1 MTAPKK
7 HPYNR
12 RPRKSDPERQRK
24 RAPHGKQSTQNP
36 YLFIPQK
43 PANPG
48 PAKPEPK
55 PKSIIRSLA
64 ARKPVPPAKD
74 AIRNQRA
81 IRTDP
86 INFACNILGV
96 KPWDK
101 QQQILDAIALN
112 RSVAVRSCNGAG
124 KTFTAAI
131 TILWWLMSYDNAIVI
146 TTAPSE
152 RQVRE
157 ILWREL
163 RNLYVPVRDTIGGKL
178 TRTRL
183 EFGSKRYAYGFSTN
197 TEDRFQGF
205 HSGNILVIV
214 DEASGVDE
222 FIYNAIRGVITAKNS
237 KLLLIGNP
245 HGYAGTFYDAF
256 HKNRKRFET
265 IHVSAFDLPAFK
277 AQGITEKN
285 IQDVEYPDPI
295 TDDTDV
301 IPADTVLPA
310 RNTVIPAR
318 PVIPAQAGTQS
329 KTKHAIYSD
338 TEAGIQGNINYADS
352 LIGLSSPQWALD
364 VFNDLGP
371 QSSVYQTR
379 VLGQFPEEADD
390 TLIPLRDVEAAVKRQ
405 TPTIPPDTKPVMGVD
420 VARFGNDKTVIIIR
434 HGPKVIYIDELRKSD
449 IVNTT
454 GAVVTAALKYKL
466 KDIIVDEIGVGAGV
480 LDNLKADR
488 RFNAQGLNGSN
499 SPSNNE
505 KYLNLRAEVFD
516 GLRQRFADGD
526 ISIPNDPELIS
537 QMASLTY
544 KYNARG
550 QLQLES
556 KDQIRSTS
564 GDKVPTKPTPSPW
577 HSPAKSKHGPDPT
590 HTRFFTE
597 KTLRNLRYHQR
608 HDPKWRD

>member
-86 INFACNILGV
+86 INFASNILNV

-101 QQQILDAIALN
+101 QKQILNAIAAN

-124 KTFTAAI
+124 KTFTAAVA
-131 TILWWLMSYDNAIVI
+131 ILWWLMSYDNAIVI

-285 IQDVEYPDPI
+285 IQDIEFPDY
-295 TDDTDV
+295 DDDQQ
-301 IPADTVLPA
+301 D
-310 RNTVIPAR
+310 
-318 PVIPAQAGTQS
+318 QDGFDEQ
-329 KTKHAIYSD
+329 Y
-338 TEAGIQGNINYADS
+338 EAHHS
-352 LIGLSSPQWALD
+352 LGLSSPQWAID

-390 TLIPLRDVEAAVKRQ
+390 TLIPLRDVEAAVKRRSD
-405 TPTIPPDTKPVMGVD
+405 IPPDTKPVMGVD
-420 VARFGNDKTVIIIR
+420 VARFGNDKTVIFIR
-434 HGPKVIYIDELRKSD
+434 QGPRVIHIDELRKSD

-454 GAVVTAALKYKL
+454 GAVITAALKYKL
-466 KDIIVDEIGVGAGV
+466 KDIIIDEIGVGAGV

-499 SPSNNE
+499 SSSNNE

-537 QMASLTY
+537 QVASLTY

-556 KDQIRSTS
+556 QRSDPINRATKS
-564 GDKVPTKPTPSPW
+564 RQSRRHRPGVHKRNQVPTTHKASSFSPR
-577 HSPAKSKHGPDPT
+577 KI
-590 HTRFFTE
+590 
-597 KTLRNLRYHQR
+597 TLARLRYQAQR
-608 HDPKWRD
+608 HDPRWRD

>member
-36 YLFIPQK
+36 YLFLPDK
-43 PANPG
+43 

-86 INFACNILGV
+86 INFASNILNV

-101 QQQILDAIALN
+101 QKQILNAIAAN

-285 IQDVEYPDPI
+285 IQDIEFPDY
-295 TDDTDV
+295 DDDQQ
-301 IPADTVLPA
+301 D
-310 RNTVIPAR
+310 
-318 PVIPAQAGTQS
+318 QDGFDEQ
-329 KTKHAIYSD
+329 Y
-338 TEAGIQGNINYADS
+338 EAHHS
-352 LIGLSSPQWALD
+352 LGLSSPQWAID

-390 TLIPLRDVEAAVKRQ
+390 TLIPLRDVEAAVKRRSD
-405 TPTIPPDTKPVMGVD
+405 IPPDTKPVMGVD

-434 HGPKVIYIDELRKSD
+434 QGPRVIHIDELRKSD

-454 GAVVTAALKYKL
+454 GAVVTAALKYKV
-466 KDIIVDEIGVGAGV
+466 KDIIIDEIGVGAGV

-499 SPSNNE
+499 SSSNNE

-537 QMASLTY
+537 QLASLTY

-556 KDQIRSTS
+556 KDQIRSTGRQS
-564 GDKVPTKPTPSPW
+564 PDKADAIALAFTSEI
-577 HSPAKSKHGPDPT
+577 KSKPKQ
-590 HTRFFTE
+590 RIRIFNE
-597 KTLRNLRYHQR
+597 KSLARLRYHQR
-608 HDPKWRD
+608 HDPKWRE

>member
-7 HPYNR
+7 YPYNR
-12 RPRKSDPERQRK
+12 RPRKSDRSVNVNVRPTENK
-24 RAPHGKQSTQNP
+24 APRTRTCSFPKSPRTHSP
-36 YLFIPQK
+36 R
-43 PANPG
+43 
-48 PAKPEPK
+48 KPEPK

-74 AIRNQRA
+74 AIHNQRM
-81 IRTDP
+81 IRERP
-86 INFACNILGV
+86 VHFAANVLGV
-96 KPWDK
+96 TPWGK
-101 QQQILDAIALN
+101 QKQILNAIAN
-112 RSVAVRSCNGAG
+112 KRFVAVRSCNGAG
-124 KTFTAAI
+124 KTFTAAVV
-131 TILWWLMSYDNAIVI
+131 ILWWLMSYDNAIVI

-163 RNLYVPVRDTIGGKL
+163 RNLYIPVRDIIGGKL

-183 EFGSKRYAYGFSTN
+183 EFSPKRYAYGFSTN

-205 HSGNILVIV
+205 HSDNILVIV

-222 FIYNAIRGVITAKNS
+222 FIYNAISGVTTSRNS

-256 HKNRKRFET
+256 HKDRKQFET
-265 IHVSAFDLPAFK
+265 IHISAFDLPAFK
-277 AQGITEKN
+277 DQGITEEN
-285 IQDVEYPDPI
+285 IKDVEYPDPI

-301 IPADTVLPA
+301 IPAG
-310 RNTVIPAR
+310 NTVFPAE
-318 PVIPAQAGTQS
+318 AGT
-329 KTKHAIYSD
+329 
-338 TEAGIQGNINYADS
+338 QGNINYADS

-364 VFNDLGP
+364 LFNRQGP

-390 TLIPLRDVEAAVKRQ
+390 TLIPLRDVEAAVKRNS
-405 TPTIPPDTKPVMGVD
+405 PIPPDTKPVMGVD

-434 HGPKVIYIDELRKSD
+434 QGPRVIYIDELRKSD

-454 GAVVTAALKYKL
+454 GAVVTAALRYKV

-526 ISIPNDPELIS
+526 ISMPNDPELIS
-537 QMASLTY
+537 QLASLTY

-556 KDQIRSTS
+556 KDQIRSVGRQSPDKADAIALAFTS
-564 GDKVPTKPTPSPW
+564 EIKTRPRPSI
-577 HSPAKSKHGPDPT
+577 
-590 HTRFFTE
+590 RFYTE

-608 HDPKWRD
+608 HDPRWRD

>member
-7 HPYNR
+7 YPYRR

-43 PANPG
+43 PANPQ
-48 PAKPEPK
+48 PTKPEPK

-74 AIRNQRA
+74 TIRNQRH
-81 IRTDP
+81 IREDP
-86 INFACNILGV
+86 VNFACNILGV
-96 KPWDK
+96 DPWDK
-101 QQQILDAIALN
+101 QKQILSAIAAK

-163 RNLYVPVRDTIGGKL
+163 RNLYVPVRDIIGGKL

-183 EFGSKRYAYGFSTN
+183 EFSPKRYAYGFSTN

-222 FIYNAIRGVITAKNS
+222 FIYNAISGVTTSRNS

-256 HKNRKRFET
+256 HKDRKQFET
-265 IHVSAFDLPAFK
+265 IHISAFDLPAFK
-277 AQGITEKN
+277 DQAITEEN
-285 IQDVEYPDPI
+285 IKDVEYPDPI

-301 IPADTVLPA
+301 IPAG
-310 RNTVIPAR
+310 NTVFPA
-318 PVIPAQAGTQS
+318 
-329 KTKHAIYSD
+329 
-338 TEAGIQGNINYADS
+338 EAGIQGNINYADS

-364 VFNDLGP
+364 LFNRQGP

-405 TPTIPPDTKPVMGVD
+405 SQIPTDTPPVMGVD

-454 GAVVTAALKYKL
+454 GAVVTAALKYKV
-466 KDIIVDEIGVGAGV
+466 KNVIVDEIGVGTGV
-480 LDNLKADR
+480 LDNLKADK
-488 RFNAQGLNGSN
+488 RFDAIGLNGSN
-499 SPSNNE
+499 SPNNTE
-505 KYLNLRAEVFD
+505 LYLNKRVEVFD

-537 QMASLTY
+537 QLASLTY

-556 KDQIRSTS
+556 KDQIRSTGRQS
-564 GDKVPTKPTPSPW
+564 PDKADAIALAFTSDFAMPQPKRI
-577 HSPAKSKHGPDPT
+577 
-590 HTRFFTE
+590 RFFTE

>member
-7 HPYNR
+7 YPYKR

-24 RAPHGKQSTQNP
+24 RAATQNP

-48 PAKPEPK
+48 PAKAEPK

-74 AIRNQRA
+74 AITNQRYV
-81 IRTDP
+81 RKNP
-86 INFACNILGV
+86 IDFACNVLGV
-96 KPWDK
+96 EPWDK
-101 QQQILDAIALN
+101 QKQILNAIADK
-112 RSVAVRSCNGAG
+112 RFVAVRSCNGAG
-124 KTFTAAI
+124 KTFTAAVV
-131 TILWWLMSYDNAIVI
+131 ILWWLMSYDNAIVI

-163 RNLYVPVRDTIGGKL
+163 RNLYIPVRDIVGGKL

-183 EFGSKRYAYGFSTN
+183 EFSPKRYAYGFSTN

-222 FIYNAIRGVITAKNS
+222 FIYNAISGVTTSRNS

-245 HGYAGTFYDAF
+245 HGYAGTFYNAF
-256 HKNRKRFET
+256 HKDRKQFET
-265 IHVSAFDLPAFK
+265 IHISAFDLPAFND
-277 AQGITEKN
+277 QGITEEN
-285 IQDVEYPDPI
+285 IKDVEYPEFDDDP
-295 TDDTDV
+295 DEFDENYE
-301 IPADTVLPA
+301 AD
-310 RNTVIPAR
+310 
-318 PVIPAQAGTQS
+318 
-329 KTKHAIYSD
+329 H
-338 TEAGIQGNINYADS
+338 YA
-352 LIGLSSPQWALD
+352 IGLSSPQWALD
-364 VFNDLGP
+364 LFNRQGP

-390 TLIPLRDVEAAVKRQ
+390 TLIPLRDVEAAVKRLAHA
-405 TPTIPPDTKPVMGVD
+405 PPDTPPVMGVD

-454 GAVVTAALKYKL
+454 GAVVTAALKYKV
-466 KDIIVDEIGVGAGV
+466 KNIIVDEIGVGAGV
-480 LDNLKADR
+480 LDNLKADK
-488 RFNAQGLNGSN
+488 RFDAAGLNGSN
-499 SPSNNE
+499 SPSNTE
-505 KYLNLRAEVFD
+505 QYLNLRAEVFD

-556 KDQIRSTS
+556 KDAIRSSGRQSPDKADAIALAFTS
-564 GDKVPTKPTPSPW
+564 E
-577 HSPAKSKHGPDPT
+577 AKMPEPKRI
-590 HTRFFTE
+590 RFFTP

-608 HDPKWRD
+608 HDPKWRE

>member
-7 HPYNR
+7 YPYNR
-12 RPRKSDPERQRK
+12 RPRKSDPERHRK

-43 PANPG
+43 PANPQ

-74 AIRNQRA
+74 AIRNQRH
-81 IRTDP
+81 IRADP
-86 INFACNILGV
+86 VNFACNILGV
-96 KPWDK
+96 DPWDK
-101 QQQILDAIALN
+101 QKQILSAIAAK

-163 RNLYVPVRDTIGGKL
+163 RNLYVPVRDIIGGKL

-183 EFGSKRYAYGFSTN
+183 EFSPKRYAYGFSTN

-222 FIYNAIRGVITAKNS
+222 FIFNAIRGVITARNS

-277 AQGITEKN
+277 AQGVTEQN
-285 IQDVEYPDPI
+285 IKDVEYPDF
-295 TDDTDV
+295 DDDQK
-301 IPADTVLPA
+301 DQEEFDEQY
-310 RNTVIPAR
+310 
-318 PVIPAQAGTQS
+318 QAE
-329 KTKHAIYSD
+329 H
-338 TEAGIQGNINYADS
+338 S
-352 LIGLSSPQWALD
+352 LGLSSPQWALD

-405 TPTIPPDTKPVMGVD
+405 SQIPTDSPPVMGVD

-454 GAVVTAALKYKL
+454 GAVVTAALKYKV
-466 KDIIVDEIGVGAGV
+466 KNVIVDEIGVGAGV
-480 LDNLKADR
+480 LDNLKADK
-488 RFNAQGLNGSN
+488 RFDAIGLNGSN
-499 SPSNNE
+499 SPNNTE
-505 KYLNLRAEVFD
+505 LYLNKRVEVFD

-537 QMASLTY
+537 QLASLTY

-556 KDQIRSTS
+556 KDQIRSTGRQS
-564 GDKVPTKPTPSPW
+564 PDKADAIALAFTSEFAMPQPKRI
-577 HSPAKSKHGPDPT
+577 
-590 HTRFFTE
+590 RFFTE

-608 HDPKWRD
+608 HDRKWRY

>member
-1 MTAPKK
+1 MPTDSQPTPKTDSKDSTPETSSSSSTK
-7 HPYNR
+7 HPESTSSSTT
-12 RPRKSDPERQRK
+12 PSD
-24 RAPHGKQSTQNP
+24 
-36 YLFIPQK
+36 
-43 PANPG
+43 
-48 PAKPEPK
+48 
-55 PKSIIRSLA
+55 
-64 ARKPVPPAKD
+64 
-74 AIRNQRA
+74 
-81 IRTDP
+81 
-86 INFACNILGV
+86 
-96 KPWDK
+96 
-101 QQQILDAIALN
+101 
-112 RSVAVRSCNGAG
+112 
-124 KTFTAAI
+124 
-131 TILWWLMSYDNAIVI
+131 
-146 TTAPSE
+146 
-152 RQVRE
+152 
-157 ILWREL
+157 
-163 RNLYVPVRDTIGGKL
+163 
-178 TRTRL
+178 
-183 EFGSKRYAYGFSTN
+183 
-197 TEDRFQGF
+197 
-205 HSGNILVIV
+205 
-214 DEASGVDE
+214 
-222 FIYNAIRGVITAKNS
+222 GVITAKNS

-301 IPADTVLPA
+301 IPAGNTVFPA

-338 TEAGIQGNINYADS
+338 TEAGTQGNINYADS

-405 TPTIPPDTKPVMGVD
+405 SDIPPDTKPVMGVD

-434 HGPKVIYIDELRKSD
+434 QGPRVIHIDELRKSD

-454 GAVVTAALKYKL
+454 GAVITAALKYKV
-466 KDIIVDEIGVGAGV
+466 KDIIIDEIGVGAGV

-499 SPSNNE
+499 SSSNNE

-537 QMASLTY
+537 QLASLTY

-556 KDQIRSTS
+556 KDQIRSVGRQSPDKADAIALAFTS
-564 GDKVPTKPTPSPW
+564 EIKSTAPTKHP
-577 HSPAKSKHGPDPT
+577 H
-590 HTRFFTE
+590 
-597 KTLRNLRYHQR
+597 LQR
-608 HDPKWRD
+608 KIPQQTSDITNATIPVSET

>member
-12 RPRKSDPERQRK
+12 RPRKSDPERKRK
-24 RAPHGKQSTQNP
+24 RSPHVIPAGPAPYPDTGAGTHGKQSTQNP
-36 YLFIPQK
+36 YLFIPDK
-43 PANPG
+43 

-74 AIRNQRA
+74 AIHNQRM
-81 IRTDP
+81 IRERP
-86 INFACNILGV
+86 VHFAANVLGV
-96 KPWDK
+96 TPWGK
-101 QQQILDAIALN
+101 QKQILNAIAN
-112 RSVAVRSCNGAG
+112 KRFVAVRSCNGAG
-124 KTFTAAI
+124 KTFTAAVV
-131 TILWWLMSYDNAIVI
+131 ILWWLMSYDNAIVI

-163 RNLYVPVRDTIGGKL
+163 RNLYIPVRDIIGGKL

-183 EFGSKRYAYGFSTN
+183 EFSPKRYAYGFSTN

-205 HSGNILVIV
+205 HSDNILVIV

-222 FIYNAIRGVITAKNS
+222 FIYNAISGVTTSRNS

-256 HKNRKRFET
+256 HKDRKQFET
-265 IHVSAFDLPAFK
+265 IHISAFDLPAFK
-277 AQGITEKN
+277 DQGITEEN
-285 IQDVEYPDPI
+285 IKDVEYPDPI
-295 TDDTDV
+295 TDVTDV
-301 IPADTVLPA
+301 IPAD
-310 RNTVIPAR
+310 NTVFPAE
-318 PVIPAQAGTQS
+318 AGT
-329 KTKHAIYSD
+329 
-338 TEAGIQGNINYADS
+338 QGNINYADS

-364 VFNDLGP
+364 LFNRQGP

-390 TLIPLRDVEAAVKRQ
+390 TLIPLRDVEAAVKRNS
-405 TPTIPPDTKPVMGVD
+405 PIPPDTKPVMGVD

-454 GAVVTAALKYKL
+454 GAVVTAALKYKV
-466 KDIIVDEIGVGAGV
+466 KNVIVDEIGVGAGV
-480 LDNLKADR
+480 LDNLKADK
-488 RFNAQGLNGSN
+488 RFDAVGLNGSN
-499 SPSNNE
+499 SPNNTE
-505 KYLNLRAEVFD
+505 LYLNKRVEVFD

-537 QMASLTY
+537 QLASLTY

-556 KDQIRSTS
+556 KDQIRSVGRQSPDKADAIALAFTS
-564 GDKVPTKPTPSPW
+564 EIKTRPRPSI
-577 HSPAKSKHGPDPT
+577 
-590 HTRFFTE
+590 RFYTE

-608 HDPKWRD
+608 HDPRWRD

>member
-1 MTAPKK
+1 
-7 HPYNR
+7 
-12 RPRKSDPERQRK
+12 
-24 RAPHGKQSTQNP
+24 
-36 YLFIPQK
+36 
-43 PANPG
+43 
-48 PAKPEPK
+48 
-55 PKSIIRSLA
+55 
-64 ARKPVPPAKD
+64 
-74 AIRNQRA
+74 
-81 IRTDP
+81 
-86 INFACNILGV
+86 
-96 KPWDK
+96 
-101 QQQILDAIALN
+101 
-112 RSVAVRSCNGAG
+112 
-124 KTFTAAI
+124 
-131 TILWWLMSYDNAIVI
+131 MSYDNAIVI

-163 RNLYVPVRDTIGGKL
+163 RNLYVPIRDIIGGKL

-183 EFGSKRYAYGFSTN
+183 EFSPKRYAYGFSTN

-222 FIYNAIRGVITAKNS
+222 FIFNAIRGVITAKNS

-277 AQGITEKN
+277 AQGITEEN
-285 IQDVEYPDPI
+285 IKDIEFPDYDDGQQDQDEFDEQYE
-295 TDDTDV
+295 
-301 IPADTVLPA
+301 AD
-310 RNTVIPAR
+310 
-318 PVIPAQAGTQS
+318 
-329 KTKHAIYSD
+329 H
-338 TEAGIQGNINYADS
+338 S
-352 LIGLSSPQWALD
+352 LGLSSPQWALD

-405 TPTIPPDTKPVMGVD
+405 AQIPHDTTPVMGVD

-480 LDNLKADR
+480 LDNLKADK

-556 KDQIRSTS
+556 KDAIRSSGHQSPDKADAIALAFTS
-564 GDKVPTKPTPSPW
+564 EI
-577 HSPAKSKHGPDPT
+577 KSKP
-590 HTRFFTE
+590 RQRVRIYN
-597 KTLRNLRYHQR
+597 KASLARLRYHQR
-608 HDPKWRD
+608 HDPKWRE

>member
-7 HPYNR
+7 FPYRR

-24 RAPHGKQSTQNP
+24 RAATQNP
-36 YLFIPQK
+36 YVFVPNAPK
-43 PANPG
+43 T
-48 PAKPEPK
+48 PEPK

-64 ARKPVPPAKD
+64 ARKPVPPVRD
-74 AIRNQRA
+74 AVNDQRK
-81 IRTDP
+81 IRTNP
-86 INFACNILGV
+86 VSFATEILAV
-96 KPWDK
+96 RPWQK
-101 QQQILDAIALN
+101 QQQILNAIAAN

-124 KTFTAAI
+124 KTFTAAVV
-131 TILWWLMSYDNAIVI
+131 ILWWLMSYDNAIVI

-163 RNLYVPVRDTIGGKL
+163 RNLYMPIRDIIGGKL

-183 EFGSKRYAYGFSTN
+183 EFSPKRYAYGFSTN

-222 FIYNAIRGVITAKNS
+222 FIFNAIRGVITARNS

-277 AQGITEKN
+277 AQGITEEN
-285 IQDVEYPDPI
+285 IKDIEFPDYHHDQQDQEEF
-295 TDDTDV
+295 DD
-301 IPADTVLPA
+301 
-310 RNTVIPAR
+310 
-318 PVIPAQAGTQS
+318 QQ
-329 KTKHAIYSD
+329 
-338 TEAGIQGNINYADS
+338 EANHS
-352 LIGLSSPQWALD
+352 IGLSSPQWALD

-405 TPTIPPDTKPVMGVD
+405 SQIPTDSPPVMGVD

-454 GAVVTAALKYKL
+454 GAVITAALKYKV
-466 KDIIVDEIGVGAGV
+466 KNVIVDEIGVGAGV
-480 LDNLKADR
+480 LDNLKADK
-488 RFNAQGLNGSN
+488 RFDAVGLNGSN
-499 SPSNNE
+499 SPNNTE
-505 KYLNLRAEVFD
+505 MYLNKRVEVFD

-537 QMASLTY
+537 QLASLTY

-556 KDQIRSTS
+556 KDQIRSTGRQS
-564 GDKVPTKPTPSPW
+564 PDKADAIALAFTSE
-577 HSPAKSKHGPDPT
+577 AKMPEPKRI
-590 HTRFFTE
+590 RFFTE

-608 HDPKWRD
+608 HDPKWRE

>member
-12 RPRKSDPERQRK
+12 RPRKSDPERKRK
-24 RAPHGKQSTQNP
+24 RSPHGKQSTQNP

-74 AIRNQRA
+74 AIHNQRM
-81 IRTDP
+81 IRERP
-86 INFACNILGV
+86 IHFAANVLGV
-96 KPWDK
+96 TPWGK
-101 QQQILDAIALN
+101 QKQILNAIAN
-112 RSVAVRSCNGAG
+112 KRFVAVRSCNGAG
-124 KTFTAAI
+124 KTFTAAVV
-131 TILWWLMSYDNAIVI
+131 ILWWLMSYDNAIVI

-163 RNLYVPVRDTIGGKL
+163 RNLYIPVRDIIGGKL

-183 EFGSKRYAYGFSTN
+183 EFSPKRYAYGFSTN

-205 HSGNILVIV
+205 HSDNILVIV

-222 FIYNAIRGVITAKNS
+222 FIYNAISGVTTSRNS

-256 HKNRKRFET
+256 HKDRKQFET
-265 IHVSAFDLPAFK
+265 IHISAFDLPAFK
-277 AQGITEKN
+277 DQGITEEN
-285 IQDVEYPDPI
+285 IKDVEYPDPI

-301 IPADTVLPA
+301 IPAGNTVFPA
-310 RNTVIPAR
+310 RNTVFPA
-318 PVIPAQAGTQS
+318 
-329 KTKHAIYSD
+329 
-338 TEAGIQGNINYADS
+338 EAGIQGNINYADS

-364 VFNDLGP
+364 LFNRQGP

-390 TLIPLRDVEAAVKRQ
+390 TLIPLRDVEAAVKRNS
-405 TPTIPPDTKPVMGVD
+405 PIPPDTKPVMGVD

-434 HGPKVIYIDELRKSD
+434 QGPRVIYIDELRKSD

-454 GAVVTAALKYKL
+454 GAVVTAALRYKV
-466 KDIIVDEIGVGAGV
+466 KDIIIDEIGVGAGV

-499 SPSNNE
+499 RPSNSE

-526 ISIPNDPELIS
+526 ISLPNDPELIS
-537 QMASLTY
+537 QLASLTY

-556 KDQIRSTS
+556 KDQIRSVGRQSPDKADAIALAFTS
-564 GDKVPTKPTPSPW
+564 EIKTRPRPSI
-577 HSPAKSKHGPDPT
+577 
-590 HTRFFTE
+590 RFYTE

-608 HDPKWRD
+608 HDPRWRD

>member
-1 MTAPKK
+1 M
-7 HPYNR
+7 
-12 RPRKSDPERQRK
+12 
-24 RAPHGKQSTQNP
+24 
-36 YLFIPQK
+36 
-43 PANPG
+43 
-48 PAKPEPK
+48 
-55 PKSIIRSLA
+55 
-64 ARKPVPPAKD
+64 
-74 AIRNQRA
+74 
-81 IRTDP
+81 
-86 INFACNILGV
+86 
-96 KPWDK
+96 
-101 QQQILDAIALN
+101 
-112 RSVAVRSCNGAG
+112 AVRSCNGAG
-124 KTFTAAI
+124 KTFTAAVAI
-131 TILWWLMSYDNAIVI
+131 IWWLMSYDNAVVI

-163 RNLYVPVRDTIGGKL
+163 RRLYMPLRDIIGGKL

-183 EFGSKRYAYGFSTN
+183 EISPTRYAYGFSTN

-222 FIYNAIRGVITAKNS
+222 FIYNAIDGVTTASNS

-256 HKNRKRFET
+256 HKNRSQFHT
-265 IHVSAFDLPAFK
+265 VHISAFDLPAFK
-277 AQGITEKN
+277 AQSITENN

-301 IPADTVLPA
+301 IPA
-310 RNTVIPAR
+310 RNT
-318 PVIPAQAGTQS
+318 VIPAQAGTQV
-329 KTKHAIYSD
+329 KQTAIYSD

-352 LIGLSSPQWALD
+352 LIGLSTPKWAIR
-364 VFNDLGP
+364 VFNSHGP
-371 QSSVYQTR
+371 QSSIYQTR
-379 VLGQFPEEADD
+379 VLGQFPDAADD
-390 TLIPLRDVEAAVKRQ
+390 TLIPLRDVEAAVKRS
-405 TPTIPPDTKPVMGVD
+405 TDIPPDTKPIMGVD

-434 HGPKVIYIDELRKSD
+434 HGPRVIHIDELRKSD

-454 GAVVTAALKYKL
+454 GAVITAALQFKV
-466 KDIIVDEIGVGAGV
+466 KDLIIDEIGVGAGV
-480 LDNLKADR
+480 LDNLKDDR

-526 ISIPNDPELIS
+526 VSIPNDPELIS
-537 QMASLTY
+537 QLASLTY

-556 KDQIRSTS
+556 KDQIRSTGRQS
-564 GDKVPTKPTPSPW
+564 PDKADAIALAFTSEIKN
-577 HSPAKSKHGPDPT
+577 GPDQASVSTP
-590 HTRFFTE
+590 
-597 KTLRNLRYHQR
+597 KTLASGITNATTPDGVISTPINRLSLDGRGLG
-608 HDPKWRD
+608 

>member
-43 PANPG
+43 PANPQ

-74 AIRNQRA
+74 AVRNQRS

-86 INFACNILGV
+86 IYFACNILGV

-101 QQQILDAIALN
+101 QRHILDAIAHN

-124 KTFTAAI
+124 KTFTAAV

-277 AQGITEKN
+277 AQGITEEN
-285 IQDVEYPDPI
+285 IKDIEFPDYDDGQQDQDEFDEQYE
-295 TDDTDV
+295 
-301 IPADTVLPA
+301 AD
-310 RNTVIPAR
+310 
-318 PVIPAQAGTQS
+318 QS
-329 KTKHAIYSD
+329 
-338 TEAGIQGNINYADS
+338 
-352 LIGLSSPQWALD
+352 LGLSSPQWALD

-390 TLIPLRDVEAAVKRQ
+390 TLIPLRDVEAAVKRRSD
-405 TPTIPPDTKPVMGVD
+405 IPPDTKPVMGVD

-434 HGPKVIYIDELRKSD
+434 QGPRVIHIDELRKSD

-454 GAVVTAALKYKL
+454 GAVITAALKYKL

-480 LDNLKADR
+480 LDNLKADN

-499 SPSNNE
+499 SPSDNE

-537 QMASLTY
+537 QVASLTY

-556 KDQIRSTS
+556 KDQIRSTGRQS
-564 GDKVPTKPTPSPW
+564 PDKADAIALAFTSEI
-577 HSPAKSKHGPDPT
+577 KSKPKQ
-590 HTRFFTE
+590 RIRIFNE
-597 KTLRNLRYHQR
+597 KSLARLRYHQR
-608 HDPKWRD
+608 HDPKWRE

>member
-1 MTAPKK
+1 MSAPNQ
-7 HPYNR
+7 HLYHR
-12 RPRKSDPERQRK
+12 RPRKSDPKRQRK
-24 RAPHGKQSTQNP
+24 RSPHVIPAGPAPYPDTGAGTQGKQSTQNP
-36 YLFIPQK
+36 FLFIPDK
-43 PANPG
+43 PAT
-48 PAKPEPK
+48 PEPK
-55 PKSIIRSLA
+55 PKNLFRSVA
-64 ARKPVPPAKD
+64 HRKPTPPAQD
-74 AIRNQRA
+74 FIRDQRH
-81 IRTDP
+81 IRKEP
-86 INFACNILGV
+86 VNFASNILGV

-101 QQQILDAIALN
+101 QKQILNAIAAN

-131 TILWWLMSYDNAIVI
+131 VILWWLMSYDNAIVI

-163 RNLYVPVRDTIGGKL
+163 QKLYMPVRDIVGGKL

-183 EFGSKRYAYGFSTN
+183 EVSPTRYAYGFSTN

-222 FIYNAIRGVITAKNS
+222 FIYNAISGVITAKNS

-256 HKNRKRFET
+256 HKDRKQFET
-265 IHVSAFDLPAFK
+265 IHISAFDLPAFK
-277 AQGITEKN
+277 AEGITEKN
-285 IQDVEYPDPI
+285 IEDVEYPDLQDQK
-295 TDDTDV
+295 DDQDEF
-301 IPADTVLPA
+301 DEDHNLE
-310 RNTVIPAR
+310 
-318 PVIPAQAGTQS
+318 
-329 KTKHAIYSD
+329 SD
-338 TEAGIQGNINYADS
+338 DYT
-352 LIGLSSPQWALD
+352 LGLSSPQWALD
-364 VFNDLGP
+364 LFNKQGP

-390 TLIPLRDVEAAVKRQ
+390 TLIPLRDVEAAVKRHTQ
-405 TPTIPPDTKPVMGVD
+405 PEPDTKPVMGVD

-434 HGPKVIYIDELRKSD
+434 HGPKVIYIDQLRKSD

-454 GAVVTAALKYKL
+454 GAVVTAALQYKV
-466 KDIIVDEIGVGAGV
+466 KDLIIDEIGVGAGV
-480 LDNLKADR
+480 LDNLKADK

-499 SPSNNE
+499 RPSSSE

-537 QMASLTY
+537 QLASLTY
-544 KYNARG
+544 RYNARG

-556 KDQIRSTS
+556 KDQIRSTGRQS
-564 GDKVPTKPTPSPW
+564 PDKADAIALAFTSEIKTRPRPSIRFYTPRTL
-577 HSPAKSKHGPDPT
+577 ARLKRAQRRDR
-590 HTRFFTE
+590 RF
-597 KTLRNLRYHQR
+597 
-608 HDPKWRD
+608 RD

>member
-12 RPRKSDPERQRK
+12 RPRKSDPKRQRK
-24 RAPHGKQSTQNP
+24 RSATENP
-36 YLFIPQK
+36 YLFIPDK
-43 PANPG
+43 PTEA
-48 PAKPEPK
+48 EPK

-163 RNLYVPVRDTIGGKL
+163 RNLYVPIRDIIGGKL

-183 EFGSKRYAYGFSTN
+183 EFSPTRYAYGFSTN

-222 FIYNAIRGVITAKNS
+222 FIFNAIRGVITAKNS

-277 AQGITEKN
+277 AEGITEKN
-285 IQDVEYPDPI
+285 IKDVEYPDPI

-301 IPADTVLPA
+301 IPAG
-310 RNTVIPAR
+310 NTVFPA
-318 PVIPAQAGTQS
+318 
-329 KTKHAIYSD
+329 
-338 TEAGIQGNINYADS
+338 EAGIQGNINYADS
-352 LIGLSSPQWALD
+352 PFGLSSPQWALD

-390 TLIPLRDVEAAVKRQ
+390 TLIPLRDVEAAVKR
-405 TPTIPPDTKPVMGVD
+405 PTQPVPETNPVMGVD

-454 GAVVTAALKYKL
+454 GAVITAALQYKV
-466 KDIIVDEIGVGAGV
+466 KDLIIDEIGVGAGV
-480 LDNLKADR
+480 LDNLKADK

-499 SPSNNE
+499 RPSNSE
-505 KYLNLRAEVFD
+505 KYLNLRAEVFE

-544 KYNARG
+544 RYNARG

-556 KDQIRSTS
+556 KDQIRSTGRQS
-564 GDKVPTKPTPSPW
+564 PDKADAIALAFTSEIKTRPRPSI
-577 HSPAKSKHGPDPT
+577 
-590 HTRFFTE
+590 RFYTE

-608 HDPKWRD
+608 HDPRWRD

>member
-7 HPYNR
+7 YPYRR
-12 RPRKSDPERQRK
+12 RPRKSDPERQRE

-43 PANPG
+43 TANPQ

-74 AIRNQRA
+74 AIRNQRH
-81 IRTDP
+81 IRADP
-86 INFACNILGV
+86 VNFACNILGV
-96 KPWDK
+96 DPWDK
-101 QQQILDAIALN
+101 QKQILSAIAAK

-163 RNLYVPVRDTIGGKL
+163 RNLYVPVRDIIGGKL

-183 EFGSKRYAYGFSTN
+183 EFSPKRYAYGFSTN

-222 FIYNAIRGVITAKNS
+222 FIYNAISGVTTSRNS

-256 HKNRKRFET
+256 HKDRKQFET
-265 IHVSAFDLPAFK
+265 IHISAFDLPAFK
-277 AQGITEKN
+277 DQAITEEN
-285 IQDVEYPDPI
+285 IKDVEYPDPI

-301 IPADTVLPA
+301 IPAG
-310 RNTVIPAR
+310 NTVFPA
-318 PVIPAQAGTQS
+318 
-329 KTKHAIYSD
+329 
-338 TEAGIQGNINYADS
+338 EAGIQGNINYADS

-364 VFNDLGP
+364 LFNRQGP

-405 TPTIPPDTKPVMGVD
+405 SQIPTDTPPVMGVD

-454 GAVVTAALKYKL
+454 GAVVTAALKYKV
-466 KDIIVDEIGVGAGV
+466 KNVIVDEIGVGAGV
-480 LDNLKADR
+480 LDNLKADK
-488 RFNAQGLNGSN
+488 RFDAIGLNGSN
-499 SPSNNE
+499 SPNNTE
-505 KYLNLRAEVFD
+505 LYLNKRVEVFD

-537 QMASLTY
+537 QLASLTY

-556 KDQIRSTS
+556 KDQIRSTGRQS
-564 GDKVPTKPTPSPW
+564 PDKADAIALAFTSDFAMPQPKRI
-577 HSPAKSKHGPDPT
+577 
-590 HTRFFTE
+590 RFFTE

>member
-7 HPYNR
+7 YPYKR

-24 RAPHGKQSTQNP
+24 RAATQNP
-36 YLFIPQK
+36 YVFVPKK
-43 PANPG
+43 PAES
-48 PAKPEPK
+48 EPK

-74 AIRNQRA
+74 ATRNQRH
-81 IRTDP
+81 IRQDP
-86 INFACNILGV
+86 VDFACNTLGV
-96 KPWDK
+96 EPWDK
-101 QQQILDAIALN
+101 QKQILSAIGAS
-112 RSVAVRSCNGAG
+112 RYVAVRSCNGAG
-124 KTFTAAI
+124 KTFTAAV

-163 RNLYVPVRDTIGGKL
+163 RNLYVPARDIIGGKL

-183 EFGSKRYAYGFSTN
+183 ELSPKRYAYGFSTN

-222 FIYNAIRGVITAKNS
+222 FIFNAIAGVTTSRNS

-256 HKNRKRFET
+256 HKDRKQFET
-265 IHVSAFDLPAFK
+265 IHISAFDLPAFK
-277 AQGITEKN
+277 EQGITEQN
-285 IQDVEYPDPI
+285 IKDVEYPEFDDDP
-295 TDDTDV
+295 D
-301 IPADTVLPA
+301 
-310 RNTVIPAR
+310 
-318 PVIPAQAGTQS
+318 QS
-329 KTKHAIYSD
+329 YEDHEHTH
-338 TEAGIQGNINYADS
+338 YAM
-352 LIGLSSPQWALD
+352 GLSSPQWALD
-364 VFNDLGP
+364 LFNKQGP

-405 TPTIPPDTKPVMGVD
+405 SPIPTDTTPVMGVD

-434 HGPKVIYIDELRKSD
+434 HGPRVIYIDELRKSD

-454 GAVVTAALKYKL
+454 GAVITAALKYQL

-499 SPSNNE
+499 APSNTE

-556 KDQIRSTS
+556 KDLIRSSGRQSPDKADAIALAFTS
-564 GDKVPTKPTPSPW
+564 EATMPEPKRI
-577 HSPAKSKHGPDPT
+577 
-590 HTRFFTE
+590 RFFTP

-608 HDPKWRD
+608 HDPKWRE

>member
-24 RAPHGKQSTQNP
+24 RAPHRKQSTQNP
-36 YLFIPQK
+36 YLFLPDK
-43 PANPG
+43 

-86 INFACNILGV
+86 INFASNILNV

-101 QQQILDAIALN
+101 QKQILNAIAAN

-124 KTFTAAI
+124 KTFTAAVA
-131 TILWWLMSYDNAIVI
+131 ILWWLMSYDNAIVI

-277 AQGITEKN
+277 AQGITEEN
-285 IQDVEYPDPI
+285 IKDIEFPDYDDGQQDQDEFDEQYE
-295 TDDTDV
+295 
-301 IPADTVLPA
+301 AD
-310 RNTVIPAR
+310 
-318 PVIPAQAGTQS
+318 QS
-329 KTKHAIYSD
+329 
-338 TEAGIQGNINYADS
+338 
-352 LIGLSSPQWALD
+352 LGLSSPQWALD

-390 TLIPLRDVEAAVKRQ
+390 TLIPLRDVEAAVKRRSD
-405 TPTIPPDTKPVMGVD
+405 IPPDTKPVMGVD

-434 HGPKVIYIDELRKSD
+434 QGPRVIHIDELRKSD

-454 GAVVTAALKYKL
+454 GAVITAALKYKV
-466 KDIIVDEIGVGAGV
+466 KDIIIDEIGVGAGV

-499 SPSNNE
+499 SSSNNE

-537 QMASLTY
+537 QVASLTY

-556 KDQIRSTS
+556 KDQIRSTGRQS
-564 GDKVPTKPTPSPW
+564 PDKADAIALAFTSEIKSR
-577 HSPAKSKHGPDPT
+577 PAK
-590 HTRFFTE
+590 RIRIFNE
-597 KTLRNLRYHQR
+597 KSLARLRYHQR
-608 HDPKWRD
+608 HDPKWRE

>member
-7 HPYNR
+7 YPYNR
-12 RPRKSDPERQRK
+12 RPRKSDPKRQRK
-24 RAPHGKQSTQNP
+24 RSPHVIPAGPAPYPDTGAGTQGKQSTQNP
-36 YLFIPQK
+36 YLFIPDK
-43 PANPG
+43 PTEA
-48 PAKPEPK
+48 EPK

-64 ARKPVPPAKD
+64 AQKPVPPAKD

-101 QQQILDAIALN
+101 QQQILDAIAHN

-163 RNLYVPVRDTIGGKL
+163 RNLYVPIRDIIGGKL

-183 EFGSKRYAYGFSTN
+183 EFSPKRYAYGFSTN

-222 FIYNAIRGVITAKNS
+222 FIYNAISGVTTSRNS

-245 HGYAGTFYDAF
+245 HGYAGTFYNAF
-256 HKNRKRFET
+256 HKDRKQFET
-265 IHVSAFDLPAFK
+265 VHISAFDLPAFK
-277 AQGITEKN
+277 DQGITEEN
-285 IQDVEYPDPI
+285 IKDVEYPDPI

-301 IPADTVLPA
+301 IPAG
-310 RNTVIPAR
+310 NTVFPA
-318 PVIPAQAGTQS
+318 
-329 KTKHAIYSD
+329 
-338 TEAGIQGNINYADS
+338 EAGIQGNINYADS
-352 LIGLSSPQWALD
+352 LFGLSSPQWALD
-364 VFNDLGP
+364 LFNRQGP

-390 TLIPLRDVEAAVKRQ
+390 TLIPLRDVEAAVKRRSQ
-405 TPTIPPDTKPVMGVD
+405 VPSDTTPVMGVD

-480 LDNLKADR
+480 LDNLKADK

-556 KDQIRSTS
+556 KDQIRSTGRQS
-564 GDKVPTKPTPSPW
+564 PDKADAIAIAFTSEATMPEPKRI
-577 HSPAKSKHGPDPT
+577 
-590 HTRFFTE
+590 RFFTP

-608 HDPKWRD
+608 HDPKWRE

>member
-74 AIRNQRA
+74 AIQNQRA

-86 INFACNILGV
+86 IDFACNILGV
-96 KPWDK
+96 EPWDK
-101 QQQILDAIALN
+101 QKHILDAIANN

-163 RNLYVPVRDTIGGKL
+163 RNLYMPVRDIIGGKL

-183 EFGSKRYAYGFSTN
+183 EFSPKRYAYGFSTN

-222 FIYNAIRGVITAKNS
+222 FIYNAIRGVTTSRNS

-277 AQGITEKN
+277 AQGITEEN
-285 IQDVEYPDPI
+285 IKDVEYPDY
-295 TDDTDV
+295 DDD
-301 IPADTVLPA
+301 PDEFDE
-310 RNTVIPAR
+310 
-318 PVIPAQAGTQS
+318 Q
-329 KTKHAIYSD
+329 D
-338 TEAGIQGNINYADS
+338 EAEHS
-352 LIGLSSPQWALD
+352 LGLSSPQWALD

-405 TPTIPPDTKPVMGVD
+405 AQIPTDSPPVMGVD

-434 HGPKVIYIDELRKSD
+434 HGPKVIYIRELRKSD

-454 GAVVTAALKYKL
+454 GAVVTAALKYKV
-466 KDIIVDEIGVGAGV
+466 KNIIVDEIGVGAGV
-480 LDNLKADR
+480 YSTISKPINDSTPK
-488 RFNAQGLNGSN
+488 GLT
-499 SPSNNE
+499 
-505 KYLNLRAEVFD
+505 A
-516 GLRQRFADGD
+516 
-526 ISIPNDPELIS
+526 
-537 QMASLTY
+537 LTVPPTT
-544 KYNARG
+544 K
-550 QLQLES
+550 
-556 KDQIRSTS
+556 ST
-564 GDKVPTKPTPSPW
+564 
-577 HSPAKSKHGPDPT
+577 
-590 HTRFFTE
+590 
-597 KTLRNLRYHQR
+597 
-608 HDPKWRD
+608 

>member
-7 HPYNR
+7 YPYKR

-24 RAPHGKQSTQNP
+24 RAATQNP

-48 PAKPEPK
+48 PAEAEPK

-74 AIRNQRA
+74 AFHDQRSIRA
-81 IRTDP
+81 KP
-86 INFACNILGV
+86 INFATSILGV
-96 KPWDK
+96 RPWDK
-101 QQQILDAIALN
+101 QAEILEALRTN
-112 RSVAVRSCNGAG
+112 DQVAVRSCNGAG
-124 KTFTAAI
+124 KTFTAAVAI
-131 TILWWLMSYDNAIVI
+131 IWWLMSYDNAVVI

-163 RNLYVPVRDTIGGKL
+163 RRLYMPLRDIIGGKL

-183 EFGSKRYAYGFSTN
+183 EISPTRYAYGFSTN

-222 FIYNAIRGVITAKNS
+222 FIYNAIDGVTTANNS

-256 HKNRKRFET
+256 HKNRTQFHT
-265 IHVSAFDLPAFK
+265 VHISAFDLPAFK
-277 AQGITEKN
+277 AQSITENN

-295 TDDTDV
+295 PNDEIDESPKQPNDES
-301 IPADTVLPA
+301 P
-310 RNTVIPAR
+310 
-318 PVIPAQAGTQS
+318 
-329 KTKHAIYSD
+329 H
-338 TEAGIQGNINYADS
+338 
-352 LIGLSSPQWALD
+352 GLSTPKWAIR
-364 VFNDLGP
+364 VFNSHGP
-371 QSSVYQTR
+371 QSSIYQTR
-379 VLGQFPEEADD
+379 VLGQFPDEADD

-405 TPTIPPDTKPVMGVD
+405 TQIPPDTTPVMGVD

-434 HGPKVIYIDELRKSD
+434 HGPRVIYIDELRKSD

-454 GAVVTAALKYKL
+454 GAVITAALKYQL

-480 LDNLKADR
+480 LDNLKADK

-499 SPSNNE
+499 APSNTE

-556 KDQIRSTS
+556 KDLIRSSGRQSPDKADAIALAFTS
-564 GDKVPTKPTPSPW
+564 E
-577 HSPAKSKHGPDPT
+577 AKMPEPKRI
-590 HTRFFTE
+590 RFFTE

-608 HDPKWRD
+608 HDPRWRD

>member
-1 MTAPKK
+1 MPLLALSISRRTNNMTAPKK
-7 HPYNR
+7 YPYKR
-12 RPRKSDPERQRK
+12 RPRKSDPKRQRK
-24 RAPHGKQSTQNP
+24 RSPHVIPAEAGTQGKQSTQNP
-36 YLFIPQK
+36 YLFVPKK
-43 PANPG
+43 PPNQQQTES
-48 PAKPEPK
+48 EPK
-55 PKSIIRSLA
+55 PKSISRSLA

-74 AIRNQRA
+74 AFQNQRA

-86 INFACNILGV
+86 INFASNILGV
-96 KPWDK
+96 EPWDK
-101 QQQILDAIALN
+101 QQRILEAIAAN

-124 KTFTAAI
+124 KTFTAAV

-163 RNLYVPVRDTIGGKL
+163 RNLYMPVRDLIGGKL

-183 EFGSKRYAYGFSTN
+183 EFSPKRYAYGFSTN

-222 FIYNAIRGVITAKNS
+222 FIYNAIRGVITARNS

-277 AQGITEKN
+277 AEGITEDN
-285 IQDVEYPDPI
+285 IKDIEYPDY
-295 TDDTDV
+295 DDQKDQEEF
-301 IPADTVLPA
+301 DEQYE
-310 RNTVIPAR
+310 
-318 PVIPAQAGTQS
+318 AQ
-329 KTKHAIYSD
+329 H
-338 TEAGIQGNINYADS
+338 S
-352 LIGLSSPQWALD
+352 LGLSSPQWALD

-390 TLIPLRDVEAAVKRQ
+390 TLIPLRDVEAAVKRLAHA
-405 TPTIPPDTKPVMGVD
+405 PPDTPPIMGVD

-434 HGPKVIYIDELRKSD
+434 HGPRVIYIDELRKSD

-454 GAVVTAALKYKL
+454 GTVITAALKYQL

-480 LDNLKADR
+480 LDNLKADK

-499 SPSNNE
+499 SPSNSE
-505 KYLNLRAEVFD
+505 QYLNLRAEVFD

-526 ISIPNDPELIS
+526 ISLPNDPELIS
-537 QMASLTY
+537 QLASLTY

-556 KDQIRSTS
+556 KDAIRSSGRQSPDKADAIALAFTS
-564 GDKVPTKPTPSPW
+564 E
-577 HSPAKSKHGPDPT
+577 AKMPEPKRI
-590 HTRFFTE
+590 RFFTE

-608 HDPKWRD
+608 HDPKWRE

>member
-7 HPYNR
+7 YPYNR

-24 RAPHGKQSTQNP
+24 RSPHGKQSTQNP

-43 PANPG
+43 PANPQ

-74 AIRNQRA
+74 AIRNQRH
-81 IRTDP
+81 IRADP
-86 INFACNILGV
+86 VNFACNILGV
-96 KPWDK
+96 DPWDK
-101 QQQILDAIALN
+101 QKQILSAIAAK

-163 RNLYVPVRDTIGGKL
+163 RNLYVPVRDIIGGKL

-183 EFGSKRYAYGFSTN
+183 EFSPKRYAYGFSTN

-222 FIYNAIRGVITAKNS
+222 FIFNAIRGVITARNS

-277 AQGITEKN
+277 AQGVTEQN
-285 IQDVEYPDPI
+285 IKDVEYPDY
-295 TDDTDV
+295 DDDQK
-301 IPADTVLPA
+301 DQEEFDEQY
-310 RNTVIPAR
+310 
-318 PVIPAQAGTQS
+318 QAE
-329 KTKHAIYSD
+329 H
-338 TEAGIQGNINYADS
+338 S
-352 LIGLSSPQWALD
+352 LGLSSPQWALD

-405 TPTIPPDTKPVMGVD
+405 SQIPTDTPPVMGVD

-454 GAVVTAALKYKL
+454 GAVITATLKYKV
-466 KDIIVDEIGVGAGV
+466 KDIIIDEIGVGAGV

-499 SPSNNE
+499 SSSNNE

-537 QMASLTY
+537 QLASLTY

-556 KDQIRSTS
+556 KDQIRSTGRQS
-564 GDKVPTKPTPSPW
+564 PDKADAIALAFTSDFAMPQPKRI
-577 HSPAKSKHGPDPT
+577 
-590 HTRFFTE
+590 RFFTE

-608 HDPKWRD
+608 HDRKWRY

>member
-43 PANPG
+43 PANPQ

-74 AIRNQRA
+74 AVRNQRA

-101 QQQILDAIALN
+101 QRHILDAIAHN

-124 KTFTAAI
+124 KTFTAAV
-131 TILWWLMSYDNAIVI
+131 TILWWFMSYDNAIVI

-277 AQGITEKN
+277 AQGITEEN
-285 IQDVEYPDPI
+285 IKDIEFPDYDDGQQDQDEFDEQYE
-295 TDDTDV
+295 
-301 IPADTVLPA
+301 AD
-310 RNTVIPAR
+310 
-318 PVIPAQAGTQS
+318 QS
-329 KTKHAIYSD
+329 
-338 TEAGIQGNINYADS
+338 
-352 LIGLSSPQWALD
+352 LGLSSPQWALD

-390 TLIPLRDVEAAVKRQ
+390 TLIPLRDVEAAVKRRSD
-405 TPTIPPDTKPVMGVD
+405 IPPDTKPVMGVD

-434 HGPKVIYIDELRKSD
+434 QGPRVIHIDELRKSD

-454 GAVVTAALKYKL
+454 GAVITAALKYKL

-480 LDNLKADR
+480 LDNLKADN

-499 SPSNNE
+499 SPSDNE

-537 QMASLTY
+537 QVASLTY

-556 KDQIRSTS
+556 KDQIRSTGRQS
-564 GDKVPTKPTPSPW
+564 PDKADAIALAFTSEI
-577 HSPAKSKHGPDPT
+577 KSKPKQ
-590 HTRFFTE
+590 RIRIFNE
-597 KTLRNLRYHQR
+597 KSLARLRYHQR
-608 HDPKWRD
+608 HDPKWRE

>member
-24 RAPHGKQSTQNP
+24 RAPHRKQSTQNP

-86 INFACNILGV
+86 INFASNILNV

-101 QQQILDAIALN
+101 QKQILNAIAAN

-285 IQDVEYPDPI
+285 IKDIEFPDYDDGQQDQDEFDEQYE
-295 TDDTDV
+295 
-301 IPADTVLPA
+301 AD
-310 RNTVIPAR
+310 
-318 PVIPAQAGTQS
+318 QS
-329 KTKHAIYSD
+329 
-338 TEAGIQGNINYADS
+338 
-352 LIGLSSPQWALD
+352 LGLSSPQWALD

-390 TLIPLRDVEAAVKRQ
+390 TLIPLRDVEAAVKRRSD
-405 TPTIPPDTKPVMGVD
+405 IPPDTKPVMGVD

-434 HGPKVIYIDELRKSD
+434 QGPTSHIHIDELRKSD

-454 GAVVTAALKYKL
+454 GAVITAALKYKL
-466 KDIIVDEIGVGAGV
+466 KDIIIDEIGVGAGV

-499 SPSNNE
+499 SS
-505 KYLNLRAEVFD
+505 V
-516 GLRQRFADGD
+516 Q
-526 ISIPNDPELIS
+526 
-537 QMASLTY
+537 
-544 KYNARG
+544 
-550 QLQLES
+550 
-556 KDQIRSTS
+556 ST
-564 GDKVPTKPTPSPW
+564 
-577 HSPAKSKHGPDPT
+577 KST
-590 HTRFFTE
+590 
-597 KTLRNLRYHQR
+597 
-608 HDPKWRD
+608 

>member
-7 HPYNR
+7 YPYKR
-12 RPRKSDPERQRK
+12 RPPKSDKKRRQK
-24 RAPHGKQSTQNP
+24 RSATTNP
-36 YLFIPQK
+36 YVFVPDESVYREK
-43 PANPG
+43 TPVNPFRSVANR
-48 PAKPEPK
+48 KPK
-55 PKSIIRSLA
+55 PPQAKIVNKQRHFRHFPIFFAENILKIRPWKKQQHILKSIAHR
-64 ARKPVPPAKD
+64 R
-74 AIRNQRA
+74 R
-81 IRTDP
+81 
-86 INFACNILGV
+86 
-96 KPWDK
+96 
-101 QQQILDAIALN
+101 
-112 RSVAVRSCNGAG
+112 VAVRSCNGAG
-124 KTFTAAI
+124 KTFTAAVV
-131 TILWWLMSYDNAIVI
+131 ILWWLMSYDDAIVI

-163 RNLYVPVRDTIGGKL
+163 RNLYMPVRDKIGGKL

-183 EFGSKRYAYGFSTN
+183 EFGPKRYAYGFSTN

-222 FIYNAIRGVITAKNS
+222 FIFNAIRGVITAKNS

-256 HKNRKRFET
+256 HKNRKQFAT
-265 IHVSAFDLPAFK
+265 IHISAFDLPAFK
-277 AQGITEKN
+277 AADITEEN
-285 IQDVEYPDPI
+285 IKDIDYHQPDEDYNYDPDEF
-295 TDDTDV
+295 DDDDE
-301 IPADTVLPA
+301 PE
-310 RNTVIPAR
+310 
-318 PVIPAQAGTQS
+318 PVQQT
-329 KTKHAIYSD
+329 
-338 TEAGIQGNINYADS
+338 
-352 LIGLSSPQWALD
+352 LGLSSPQWALD
-364 VFNDLGP
+364 LFHDVGP

-390 TLIPLRDVEAAVKRQ
+390 TLIPLRDIEHAVKRLSE
-405 TPTIPPDTKPVMGVD
+405 IPPDTKPVMGVD

-434 HGPKVIYIDELRKSD
+434 HGPRVIYIDELRKSD

-466 KDIIVDEIGVGAGV
+466 QDIIVDEIGVGAGV
-480 LDNLKADR
+480 LDNLRADK

-499 SPSNNE
+499 KPSNTE
-505 KYLNLRAEVFD
+505 LYLNRRAEVFD

-537 QMASLTY
+537 QIASLTY

-556 KDQIRSTS
+556 KDQIRSNGRQS
-564 GDKVPTKPTPSPW
+564 PDKADAIALAFTTDIKSRPRKSIKFFT
-577 HSPAKSKHGPDPT
+577 AKSLA
-590 HTRFFTE
+590 R
-597 KTLRNLRYHQR
+597 LRYHQR
-608 HDPKWRD
+608 HDPRWRD